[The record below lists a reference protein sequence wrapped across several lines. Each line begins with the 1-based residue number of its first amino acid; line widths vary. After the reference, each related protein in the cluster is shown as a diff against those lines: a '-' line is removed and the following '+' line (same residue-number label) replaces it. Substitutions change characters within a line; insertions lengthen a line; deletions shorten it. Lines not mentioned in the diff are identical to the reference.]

1 MLSFGKRT
9 IFVRCQCSVM
19 TTALW
24 SVCRNVYAR
33 IVAKLRCAG
42 FGRYYSGFGRCA
54 GIVPAARFA
63 SSGFRKACSVNRI
76 GGASSR
82 AAVQTHLTTGLAG
95 VVPAAHF
102 ASFGFVERV
111 FRERH
116 RKQYR
121 FSDARGTSA
130 D

>member
-63 SSGFRKACSVNRI
+63 SSGFRKACSVNGI
-76 GGASSR
+76 GSNIGSWMLEARAQTEEVCHLAVSR
-82 AAVQTHLTTGLAG
+82 FDSCPDYDG
-95 VVPAAHF
+95 
-102 ASFGFVERV
+102 
-111 FRERH
+111 
-116 RKQYR
+116 
-121 FSDARGTSA
+121 
-130 D
+130 